1 MLRLSLG
8 LLALP
13 TLVRADGLR
22 LVTLFQGASDC
33 AVALG
38 LTPVGV
44 VDSPTEK
51 PTFRYTCVRPWP
63 VSPMSAWKPSRAWR
77 ISSCSGPT

>member
-1 MLRLSLG
+1 MKPDLSRQPSRRTVLRLSLG
-8 LLALP
+8 PLP
-13 TLVRADGLR
+13 TLAWADGLR

-51 PTFRYTCVRPWP
+51 PTFRY
-63 VSPMSAWKPSRAWR
+63 RAWR